1 MQAARDRSSLA
12 QLTAQHLCIHIFTPA
27 LKLCQ
32 KLSRH
37 FGLFLGQIVLLP
49 DIFLQ
54 VEKLLGVVLEI
65 FDQFLIPFKDDPDRP
80 IHLSGGPKG
89 ERCRC
94 HTNSSF

>member
-12 QLTAQHLCIHIFTPA
+12 QLTAQHLCVHIFTPA

-37 FGLFLGQIVLLP
+37 FRLFLGQIVLLP

-54 VEKLLGVVLEI
+54 VEKMLGVVLEI
-65 FDQFLIPFKDDPDRP
+65 FDQFLIPFTDDP
-80 IHLSGGPKG
+80 GGPKG
-89 ERCRC
+89 E
-94 HTNSSF
+94 